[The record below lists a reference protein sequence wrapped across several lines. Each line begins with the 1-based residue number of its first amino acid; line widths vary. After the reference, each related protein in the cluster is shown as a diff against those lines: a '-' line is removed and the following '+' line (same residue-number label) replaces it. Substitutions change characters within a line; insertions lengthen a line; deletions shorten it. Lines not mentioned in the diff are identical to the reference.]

1 MNKLSD
7 MKDYQKLLDDIVRYG
22 NMSELPMEDTAVVNR
37 LCRWQIAML
46 NVPVTF
52 CSELGGDF
60 SIQTNKKALTEVI
73 SMLLSHAVSRM
84 ADMEDAERE
93 PRVILSVK
101 QKGEAGHLTIS
112 VTDEGLPF
120 TTTQIRAELY
130 LCRLIAR
137 LMGGDLRLDSDYK
150 DGTRIIFHIVCRASF
165 PTKTHYK

>member
-22 NMSELPMEDTAVVNR
+22 NMSELPMEDTTVVNR

-52 CSELGGDF
+52 YSELGDDF

-73 SMLLSHAVSRM
+73 SMLLSHAVSRV